1 MEKPQVDGRIVFYI
15 DGSYG
20 FFDRSR
26 WLFGRRVAVEIAGS
40 DERGGSFS

>member
-26 WLFGRRVAVEIAGS
+26 WLSVDGS
-40 DERGGSFS
+40 RLK

>member
-20 FFDRSR
+20 FSIEAGGFWST
-26 WLFGRRVAVEIAGS
+26 GRG
-40 DERGGSFS
+40 